1 MKNKF
6 KKVIAA
12 SLAVSVLL
20 AFTGCGSNQAP
31 SADNKKQE
39 SASTA
44 DTASMDEQSKKRDD
58 LYQQENQIFADHSEV
73 WDKVFG
79 MMSKTNTDSDSAYAD
94 FLTATIEENKSSF
107 TEDEL
112 KTLESDIETIRGIE
126 EQISKLEDEL
136 ATTGSADTEDAA
148 DEDTPFKDLSGTDFD
163 GNKVDGTLFSNNA
176 VTVLNFW
183 FTGCKP
189 CVAEL
194 SKLNEMNE
202 AIKSMG
208 GEVVGINTE
217 TFDSNESAIEDAK
230 KVLESQGAT
239 YRNLSIAYDS
249 NAGKYASE
257 IMAFPT
263 TILVDRNGK
272 IVGDPML
279 GGIDDP
285 DNYDTLMSQI
295 QSVIDADSANK

>member
-1 MKNKF
+1 MKTRKNIITILTLCAALSLTACSGKDTTEKNP
-6 KKVIAA
+6 KK
-12 SLAVSVLL
+12 
-20 AFTGCGSNQAP
+20 N
-31 SADNKKQE
+31 E
-39 SASTA
+39 STTSDTKESTDAST
-44 DTASMDEQSKKRDD
+44 KKLDD

-112 KTLESDIETIRGIE
+112 KTLKSDIETIRGI
-126 EQISKLEDEL
+126 
-136 ATTGSADTEDAA
+136 